1 MGIFKLLL
9 ENKREKTIVDKIGLT
24 KKIYEWIKENYSKKH
39 HIFVANILRN
49 SARGA
54 IDREQLYYYLE
65 ETTPESNVL
74 FPEDTIEYDQGT
86 FTFINGMKERLDD
99 FTDILKNDNIPQLD
113 LKEVKNVSDLRNK
126 IEEWTTIKDWIANVL
141 PIPNLKEMEW
151 EDAFQRAN
159 QWHEDRVESGE
170 LVSDITDVAPNA
182 KIIHKFDDGHFW
194 VDFHTS
200 NCDKLGDIMGHCG
213 RTDADTILGLFTS
226 KGKIPASVAF
236 NYDGEY
242 NQAKGTQ
249 NKKPDVDK
257 YGKYMEWLF
266 TNEGEYQLTSYKGEY
281 KNENDYTIE
290 DLPEDIKDKV
300 LEKHPELDQDSI
312 SKVERL
318 YDEGKEDEAVEV
330 LRGMGADLEAFGNS
344 FEEWL
349 MISNKDLEDAL
360 TTVMGMTNEYYI
372 STIEYMLRNGLGEDI
387 SDSDLETLES
397 FTNFVSSKMDTLVS
411 YAYDGEEVNLKI
423 LKDYFLNLD
432 RQEQKEVSKN
442 LVRMYPDDYSGLT
455 LESTKRKLREGSTLP
470 FHYVIDTFFE
480 NHSHDPRFIRMFK
493 GLSINKFIESEETP
507 DLTLIYNIIKYYFDY
522 YITKKY
528 DIYYLSTYVDISDYS
543 MSDMDDEDIIL
554 SMGSYEQFTE
564 GVYND
569 SGNITYYVDD
579 ISKKDINNWEEYS
592 SNVMEKAD
600 GDEETVLNMLIY
612 FYNTGTG
619 LTPVISDKSMQS
631 FKNSLENFGLL

>member
-1 MGIFKLLL
+1 MGLRQLLL
-9 ENKREKTIVDKIGLT
+9 EDKREKIIVGKIGLSHEV
-24 KKIYEWIKENYSKKH
+24 YQWIQNNYNSKQH
-39 HIFVANILRN
+39 VFVANIIRN
-49 SARGA
+49 SISSA
-54 IDREQLYYYLE
+54 IPQDHLFYYLE
-65 ETTPESNVL
+65 KTTPESDVQ
-74 FPEDTIEYDQGT
+74 FPPEIEYDDGT
-86 FTFINGMKERLDD
+86 YRFINNLKYRLDE
-99 FTDILKNDNIPQLD
+99 FIDILKINNKPQLD
-113 LKEVKNVSDLRNK
+113 LKEIKNVSDLRNK

-170 LVSDITDVAPNA
+170 LVSDITDVAPDT
-182 KIIHKFDDGHFW
+182 KIIHKFNDGHFW
-194 VDFHTS
+194 VDFHT
-200 NCDKLGDIMGHCG
+200 NDCRKLGDIMGHCG
-213 RTDADTILGLFTS
+213 STNADTILGLFTP

-242 NQAKGTQ
+242 RQAKGSQ
-249 NKKPDVDK
+249 NDKPKVDK

-312 SKVERL
+312 SKAERL

-330 LRGMGADLEAFGNS
+330 LRGMGADLEAFGES

-349 MISNKDLEDAL
+349 MMPNRNLEVAL
-360 TTVMGMTNEYYI
+360 KSVMDMTNEDYI
-372 STIEYMLRNGLGEDI
+372 LNIEYMLRNGLGEDI
-387 SDSDLETLES
+387 SESDLKSLES
-397 FTNFVSSKMDTLVS
+397 FTKFVSSKIDELVS
-411 YAYDGEEVNLKI
+411 YAYDGEKVNLET

-507 DLTLIYNIIKYYFDY
+507 DLTLIYNIIKHYFDH
-522 YITKKY
+522 YIIKKY
-528 DIYYLSTYVDISDYS
+528 DIYYLFTYVDISDYY
-543 MSDMDDEDIIL
+543 MNDMDDEDIIL

-569 SGNITYYVDD
+569 YGDIIYNVDNI
-579 ISKKDINNWEEYS
+579 SEKDINNWEEYS
-592 SNVMEKAD
+592 SKVMKKTD

-612 FYNTGTG
+612 FYNTGAS
-619 LTPVISDKSMQS
+619 LTPVISDKSMES